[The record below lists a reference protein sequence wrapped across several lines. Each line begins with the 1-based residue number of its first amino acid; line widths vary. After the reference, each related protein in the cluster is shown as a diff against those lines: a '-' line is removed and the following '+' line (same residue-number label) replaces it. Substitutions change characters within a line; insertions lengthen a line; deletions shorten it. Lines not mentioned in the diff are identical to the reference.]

1 MFSVLMFYVDDV
13 FCLSCSFQTVFKKNS
28 VEIVP
33 AFHIIPP
40 QLIGLLMR
48 NTCAPTMALTLA
60 LSGPHKALIRLEHLF
75 PGVWVALPSWMGT
88 LKPCLT
94 LQPMFDTLTSSC
106 AQFT

>member
-1 MFSVLMFYVDDV
+1 MWMMSSVE
-13 FCLSCSFQTVFKKNS
+13 SCSFHSVLTMFS

-88 LKPCLT
+88 LKPCLI

-106 AQFT
+106 DAHFT

>member
-1 MFSVLMFYVDDV
+1 MWMMFSVE
-13 FCLSCSFQTVFKKNS
+13 SCSLQTVLKMFS

-40 QLIGLLMR
+40 QLIALLMR
-48 NTCAPTMALTLA
+48 NTCALAVALTLA

-94 LQPMFDTLTSSC
+94 LQPMLTLQHLAVLTSPEQETQS
-106 AQFT
+106 